1 MVFIANRADADGYFK
16 EKYVEDIY
24 DNWEK
29 VDDRGAL
36 KGPGDWKFI

>member
-1 MVFIANRADADGYFK
+1 MVFIANRADAAGYFK

-29 VDDRGAL
+29 VDDIISFFL
-36 KGPGDWKFI
+36 I